1 MPDRTDA
8 WPELRYEE
16 YGETKDTLHIYA
28 QILGKLRLTLKPPL
42 AQWAHAPLQL
52 AVDGFTT
59 GPLWVD
65 DGALA
70 ATLDLIH
77 HEASLERSDGRR
89 ETVKAGGAVAEFYR
103 QVRAA
108 LDRLDVT
115 ATINLMPQEVQERIP
130 FDEDT
135 THATYYPEQAQRL
148 WQAQLRVG
156 AVLERFQSGFWG
168 KQSPVG
174 LYWGGF
180 DFGMSRYSGRP
191 IPAPEGLGQIAAGAL
206 DAELMGISFGLGNA
220 QMPQPFFLISAF
232 PPPAGMDSAQL
243 HPHEAR
249 YAEFPGMG
257 DVYMLSYEDVRKA
270 SDPAQALLDF
280 CTSAY
285 VAIAS
290 LGGWDRELLERRPPA
305 IKKAA

>member
-16 YGETKDTLHIYA
+16 YGETKDTLHMYA

-52 AVDGFTT
+52 DVDGFTT
-59 GPLWVD
+59 GPLWVG
-65 DGALA
+65 DGAVG

-77 HEASLERSDGRR
+77 HEARFARSDGRR
-89 ETVKAGGAVAEFYR
+89 ETVQSGGAVAEFYR
-103 QVRAA
+103 QVRGA

-115 ATINLMPQEVQERIP
+115 ATINLMPQEVQEPIP

-135 THATYYPEQAQRL
+135 THATYDPGQARRL
-148 WQAQLRVG
+148 WQAYLRVG
-156 AVLERFQSGFWG
+156 AVYERFQSGYWG

-180 DFGMSRYSGRP
+180 DLSMTRYSGRP
-191 IPAPEGLGQIAAGAL
+191 MPAPEGLPQIMAGAL
-206 DAELMGISFGLGNA
+206 DAELMGVSFSLGNA
-220 QMPQPFFLISAF
+220 QMPQPSFVISAF
-232 PPPAGMDSAQL
+232 PPPAGMDSAHL

-257 DVYMLSYEDVRKA
+257 GVYLLSYEDVRKA
-270 SDPAQALLDF
+270 GDPAQALLEF

-285 VAIAS
+285 EAIAS